1 MNTITP
7 LMRVILEALDNDAEG
22 FSHGNVACLVA
33 ARLPDVAEVVFNAA
47 LDSLCS
53 HGLIEQVTVTSPS
66 GALIG
71 RIYKLTD
78 AGCDALWA
86 LQKAD
91 AVSASFVGVDTASG
105 LDKGIRVTFAN
116 GAMIDF
122 VDTNHAPLTGY
133 PNPVRDHD
141 ASNPARDGELVWQ
154 PGQPRVDDGVRPV
167 RFNSRDELRTYTSG
181 AKA

>member
-1 MNTITP
+1 METITP
-7 LMRVILEALDNDAEG
+7 LMRAIMDALDTADDGLTDGEIRAAIDRL
-22 FSHGNVACLVA
+22 FSDDDLAT
-33 ARLPDVAEVVFNAA
+33 A
-47 LDSLCS
+47 LYDLFYVLDLTAQHIIVDDLTDEASTL
-53 HGLIEQVTVTSPS
+53 HP
-66 GALIG
+66 
-71 RIYKLTD
+71 LTD

-91 AVSASFVGVDTASG
+91 AVSATFVGVDTASG
-105 LDKGIRVTFAN
+105 PDKGIRVTFAN

-141 ASNPARDGELVWQ
+141 AHNPARDDNLLWQ

-167 RFNSRDELRTYTSG
+167 RFNSRDELREYVG
-181 AKA
+181 VAL

>member
-7 LMRVILEALDNDAEG
+7 LMRAMMEALDTAPRQQSEHELTQLIARKGFAAPYHKANRALSLLAYEG
-22 FSHGNVACLVA
+22 LV
-33 ARLPDVAEVVFNAA
+33 E
-47 LDSLCS
+47 
-53 HGLIEQVTVTSPS
+53 H
-66 GALIG
+66 ALILNYG
-71 RIYKLTD
+71 VSEPFYKLTD

-91 AVSASFVGVDTASG
+91 AVSATFVGVDTASG
-105 LDKGIRVTFAN
+105 PDKGIRVTFAN

-141 ASNPARDGELVWQ
+141 AHNPARDGDLLWQ

-167 RFNSRDELRTYTSG
+167 RFNSRDELRAYTAG
-181 AKA
+181 ANA